1 MVNIPQPGPILASM
15 VAALLL
21 AACAAAPPGD
31 ARLEG
36 NWQLQDFRLANSNET
51 RLVGLEPFSMN
62 LGAEG
67 RATGR
72 LNCNTW
78 RGRYDHPRAGDLH
91 LDELVL
97 TRGRCSTEHT
107 HIDMLAR
114 AFPSFLEG
122 TASYSIEGREMLLE
136 TERGDLLRFHATH
149 RR

>member
-1 MVNIPQPGPILASM
+1 MLHTLRPGPILALL
-15 VAALLL
+15 AATLLL
-21 AACAAAPPGD
+21 AACATAPPGD

-36 NWQLQDFRLANSNET
+36 NWQLQDFRLANSNEI

-62 LGAEG
+62 LGDDG
-67 RATGR
+67 KATGR

-91 LDELVL
+91 LDDLVL

-114 AFPSFLEG
+114 AFPAFLEG
-122 TASYSIEGREMLLE
+122 RGSYSIDGREMLLE
-136 TERGDLLRFHATH
+136 TARGDLLRFHATH